1 MNSLKAFWMRRF
13 LLLHKI
19 WEAGGGDN
27 FPLAPC
33 PPTVPTTLSSWV
45 LPAGF
50 TSQFVNK
57 RANVTHWWD
66 KKEKKREEKN
76 MENTFSD
83 CEVIWNMKIRV
94 RKNIVGLKKQL
105 LFFSSYGMIFWGGW
119 FNLADTICCFIN
131 KLYPTNHSHIMS
143 QTIINVGLARKDWNE

>member
-1 MNSLKAFWMRRF
+1 MNSPQGLLNEKVFAVKILK
-13 LLLHKI
+13 
-19 WEAGGGDN
+19 GGGDN
-27 FPLAPC
+27 LPLAPC
-33 PPTVPTTLSSWV
+33 PSTVPTTLSSWV

-105 LFFSSYGMIFWGGW
+105 LFFSSYGMIFLGG
-119 FNLADTICCFIN
+119 DSI
-131 KLYPTNHSHIMS
+131 
-143 QTIINVGLARKDWNE
+143 